1 MHPIHKHMS
10 SRMRARKADERY
22 DAKEAYNKNLSGKA
36 RLHYLEND
44 IADKGMSMK
53 SPMDMG
59 HKAPAKMKSA
69 MDMKA
74 PMKKAGKMSPADMK
88 APMKKEGPKQER
100 KDLMKDNPVVRD
112 MDSSRPW
119 MSKHASQSRM
129 GGSPLKNEDGKDASL
144 LARGG
149 RAVKKAVKK
158 IGGKV
163 KDVVSGAAEGI
174 QEFSKDMQ
182 KRGT

>member
-1 MHPIHKHMS
+1 MPNKS
-10 SRMRARKADERY
+10 Y
-22 DAKEAYNKNLSGKA
+22 DGPSMDY
-36 RLHYLEND
+36 
-44 IADKGMSMK
+44 KGM
-53 SPMDMG
+53 PMEHGDGPGM
-59 HKAPAKMKSA
+59 HHESA
-69 MDMKA
+69 
-74 PMKKAGKMSPADMK
+74 
-88 APMKKEGPKQER
+88 KQER

-163 KDVVSGAAEGI
+163 KDVASGAAEGL
-174 QEFSKDMQ
+174 QEFAKDLQ

>member
-1 MHPIHKHMS
+1 MPNKKYDGPSMDKYGGGPGMH
-10 SRMRARKADERY
+10 
-22 DAKEAYNKNLSGKA
+22 GKS
-36 RLHYLEND
+36 HGPEMD
-44 IADKGMSMK
+44 HGDGPGM
-53 SPMDMG
+53 
-59 HKAPAKMKSA
+59 HHESA
-69 MDMKA
+69 
-74 PMKKAGKMSPADMK
+74 
-88 APMKKEGPKQER
+88 KQER

-144 LARGG
+144 LARSG